1 MTDPLFEYDG
11 DGDDAATPLTPDEK
25 KGLIPSYITLRR
37 ELNEAEQLGIT
48 AAEEWAFS
56 RKRDVLDEAFL
67 RSLHKRMFK
76 DVWRWAGELRTTP
89 RNIGIDSWKIGP
101 MLRDFIEDARY
112 GVQHE
117 TFPPDEIAARFHH
130 RLVLIHPFPN
140 GNGRHSRLATDLLL
154 VKLGQERF
162 TWGRVSLV
170 NVGETRSKYVA
181 ALRAADAHDIQ
192 PLLAFVRS

>member
-1 MTDPLFEYDG
+1 MSDPLFDA
-11 DGDDAATPLTPDEK
+11 DDAATPLTQDEK
-25 KGLIPSYITLRR
+25 QGLIPSYITLRR

-56 RKRDVLDEAFL
+56 RKRDVLDEIFL
-67 RSLHKRMFK
+67 RRLHKRMFK

-89 RNIGIDSWKIGP
+89 RNIGVEPWNITS
-101 MLRDFIEDARY
+101 MLRNLIEDARY
-112 GVQHE
+112 WVLHE
-117 TFPPDEIAARFHH
+117 TYPPDEIAVQFHH
-130 RLVLIHPFPN
+130 RLVMIHPFPN
-140 GNGRHSRLATDLLL
+140 GNGRHARLAADLLL

-170 NVGETRSKYVA
+170 NAGETRQKYVA
-181 ALRAADAHDIQ
+181 ALRAADAHDLK

>member
-1 MTDPLFEYDG
+1 MTDPLFEE
-11 DGDDAATPLTPDEK
+11 DGDDAATPLTADEK
-25 KGLIPSYITLRR
+25 NGLIPSYITLRR

-48 AAEEWAFS
+48 AAEAWAFS

-67 RSLHKRMFK
+67 RRLHKQMFK
-76 DVWRWAGELRTTP
+76 EVWRWAGEFRTTP
-89 RNIGIDSWKIGP
+89 RNIGVDPWKIGP
-101 MLRDFIEDARY
+101 MLRDLVADTRY
-112 GVQHE
+112 WVEQH

-130 RLVLIHPFPN
+130 RLVLIHLFPN

-154 VKLGQERF
+154 VELSQPLF

-170 NVGETRSKYVA
+170 NASETRSQYIA
-181 ALRAADAHDIQ
+181 ALRAADAHDIK

>member
-1 MTDPLFEYDG
+1 MSDPLFDA
-11 DGDDAATPLTPDEK
+11 DDAATPLTQDEK
-25 KGLIPSYITLRR
+25 QGLIPSYITLRR

-56 RKRDVLDEAFL
+56 RKRDVLDEIFL
-67 RSLHKRMFK
+67 RRLHKRMFK

-89 RNIGIDSWKIGP
+89 RNIGVEPWNITS
-101 MLRDFIEDARY
+101 MLRNLIEDARY
-112 GVQHE
+112 WVLHE
-117 TFPPDEIAARFHH
+117 IYPPDEIAVRFHH
-130 RLVLIHPFPN
+130 RLVMIHPFPN
-140 GNGRHSRLATDLLL
+140 GNGRHARLAADLLL

-170 NVGETRSKYVA
+170 NAGETRQKYVA
-181 ALRAADAHDIQ
+181 ALRAADAHDLQ